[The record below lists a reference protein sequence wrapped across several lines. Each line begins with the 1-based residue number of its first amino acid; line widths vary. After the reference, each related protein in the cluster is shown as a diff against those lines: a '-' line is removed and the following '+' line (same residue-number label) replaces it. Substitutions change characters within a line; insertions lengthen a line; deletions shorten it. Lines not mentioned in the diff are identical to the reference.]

1 MEQSPAELWPLAVL
15 DDLSNRLDDGS
26 LLCRLLL
33 GCVAGGVMAVLL
45 FLNVPHMYWL
55 QSVVARPAVLGGY
68 GGLALILVSSAAG
81 ITLLPR
87 ILSHVIGMATR
98 LLVLAALC
106 TLVGGICYEGYQLLL
121 DFKIV

>member
-45 FLNVPHMYWL
+45 FLNVPRMYWL
-55 QSVVARPAVLGGY
+55 QSMVARPAILGGH
-68 GGLALILVSSAAG
+68 GGLALILASGAVG
-81 ITLLPR
+81 VTLLPSV
-87 ILSHVIGMATR
+87 LSHIIAMATH

-106 TLVGGICYEGYQLLL
+106 TLVGGLCYESYLLL
-121 DFKIV
+121 LQLKFM